1 MTRERKLSKEQGR
14 YYLRVLDLKSV
25 TASVTTG
32 NKTVET
38 VEEAIRL
45 GREKAKESAQKLKL
59 SIKI

>member
-25 TASVTTG
+25 TAG

-38 VEEAIRL
+38 EEEAIRL

>member
-14 YYLRVLDLKSV
+14 YSLRVLDLKSV

-32 NKTVET
+32 NKLVET
-38 VEEAIRL
+38 IEEAIRL